1 MYGQVLLFEGASSSA
16 GAITS
21 AAGKSVAVVG
31 VTARSGGRGTERR
44 AVTGGD
50 TAGAGQAAAAGGQE
64 IRAAAGEVMA
74 GFSAVVT

>member
-21 AAGKSVAVVG
+21 AAGEGVAVVG